1 MKYDMTQ
8 GNLTKALIS
17 FTVPLILSSLL
28 QQIFNWVDAFI
39 VGNVEGELSLAAIG
53 ATTIIYNLF
62 VMVITGFTAG
72 LAVLSAQWYG
82 KGAPERL
89 KEILSSFT
97 VLLGVVFLTAAIL
110 GAFFTEQIL
119 RLLDTPANIF
129 TEAQEYLQILF
140 IGVPFL
146 AVYNTYSAV
155 LRGLGDSKAPFFAIL
170 VCSVAN
176 GLLDLLL
183 VAVMGYGVVGAAVA
197 TAASQCAMTVV
208 VVVYAVRHYPILRF
222 RFGKG
227 MISKSVLRQGSG
239 FGAPPAIQSATNS
252 FGNILLQR
260 FMNGFGEKTVAAITT
275 AYRVD
280 SVILLPIIN
289 LGSGIATVVAQ
300 NIGAGQE
307 DRAKKTLKIG
317 LVMVFS
323 VSVCLTVVVLLFGE
337 SLIAMFGLTRASV
350 EIGSSFFHAIA
361 SCYFVYGLSM
371 ALRGY
376 LEGIGDM
383 LFSGAAAISALAVR
397 IAASYVFAAP
407 FGNMVIAY
415 AEAFSWIVLLAIYI
429 CRVVYKIRVKNRP
442 GPAESV

>member
-155 LRGLGDSKAPFFAIL
+155 LR
-170 VCSVAN
+170 
-176 GLLDLLL
+176 
-183 VAVMGYGVVGAAVA
+183 
-197 TAASQCAMTVV
+197 T
-208 VVVYAVRHYPILRF
+208 
-222 RFGKG
+222 
-227 MISKSVLRQGSG
+227 
-239 FGAPPAIQSATNS
+239 
-252 FGNILLQR
+252 
-260 FMNGFGEKTVAAITT
+260 
-275 AYRVD
+275 
-280 SVILLPIIN
+280 
-289 LGSGIATVVAQ
+289 
-300 NIGAGQE
+300 
-307 DRAKKTLKIG
+307 
-317 LVMVFS
+317 
-323 VSVCLTVVVLLFGE
+323 
-337 SLIAMFGLTRASV
+337 
-350 EIGSSFFHAIA
+350 
-361 SCYFVYGLSM
+361 
-371 ALRGY
+371 
-376 LEGIGDM
+376 
-383 LFSGAAAISALAVR
+383 
-397 IAASYVFAAP
+397 
-407 FGNMVIAY
+407 
-415 AEAFSWIVLLAIYI
+415 W
-429 CRVVYKIRVKNRP
+429 
-442 GPAESV
+442 